1 AEPASGSGYGIM
13 LEDSDDNLLRN
24 CTVSSFGYYGIY
36 LYNSARDNTI
46 LDSSADSNG
55 DAGLMLEVA
64 YNTVVR
70 NSSFSGSP
78 NGSGLIVTSATGV
91 ALDNLTVADNG
102 DETSDYGL
110 SVSSS
115 SQITL
120 KFSSFSNNSGIG
132 TYIYNSNNIVIYSN
146 RMVDHQSHT
155 LQLWTVND
163 ALVARNILESG
174 SGDVVS
180 AVSLYY
186 TTDTWIENNS
196 VTQQGD
202 GPEDSG
208 IGLRYSYGNTIYN
221 NSIGDSDATGIRL
234 RDESNSN
241 FVLDNHLLRLK
252 GYGIQVSDGNRPS
265 LYNLVSG
272 NILEEID
279 QYALYVATKGAWN
292 TFSGNAISD
301 SEAQGIGVFGA
312 DNTFSGNSISGGL
325 AAAIIDDGQRNSF
338 TGNSIDATGQT
349 AIIVYASGGTYS
361 NNSITNG
368 LEGFWIS
375 GSDNHF
381 VNETVVVSSTALKFV
396 NGDNNIFR
404 ESSLSGDVTLE
415 SGSTGNRL
423 NATSLQGSISCDSS
437 SQLFIADNIVVE
449 ALNADLGTPF
459 TGVHLRFKADGEV
472 VYATPHFNGSDETTG
487 ADGRIAP
494 QMLVHTSYDGSSDPE
509 STEFSLAYAFHLR
522 ENTTQFSASGP
533 HLETVLVPDI
543 WNYGLVQNLQTGEEY
558 VLISAA
564 VEDATAGDELLVW
577 PSLYVESVSVSKR
590 LTITGFGPGV
600 RVQGDD
606 AAFNI
611 WGNGVVLQDISI
623 SNSNFGVVVMADNV
637 TLANLTISNTTD
649 TNVLLINQTGARLEN
664 VTASSLKIE
673 GAGDHILRHS
683 DITFIQLSGS
693 TTGNRALDTT
703 FGTVDCQLGSSLAIE
718 YRLTVEL
725 RTVKGNGS
733 GLDVELLEGGAV
745 FYATSAFGGSDAR
758 SDGAGRLPEQVVAG
772 LLYNGSSTPE
782 QVLTTVRVEFNG
794 LQESSFIVSQDS
806 LERVWLNLPPQ
817 VSIKGV
823 SPSPAIRGDLQQPVD
838 GATLAWW
845 PLDEGSGTTSADG
858 SGNGHNLTLGPTPS
872 WAAGHDGSAVLFDGQ
887 YIYLEGPRLSLT
899 TMTIE
904 LWFNTIGSNGTL
916 LSDKGGGTTWNHHIY
931 LLDGEPRFEHTQ
943 NLGGTVFSLAAGTQF
958 NDGSWH
964 HLAVV
969 RSHVETSLW
978 VDGALRASSPSATP
992 DLSPHDTWLGMS
1004 PDGSNAYAGML
1015 DSVRLSSV
1023 ARHSGDF
1030 LIGSGTVILL
1040 GQASDSDGSVTNWSW
1055 YSSQDGLLGH
1065 GARLEIAVDSL
1076 SIG

>member
-1 AEPASGSGYGIM
+1 MSSSRLLLVALALLGALLALPLGAGETIIVDASGNGDYTTITAGLEAAADGDVVRVWNGTYVESSLLIEKQVTLRGNGSATTLQPQQGDDFITIASDDVELSHLHLESPDGNAWALVSGSNDGLRLESLNISGKYLIRLDRSDGGLLANLTLTVTEASGRALELDSSDGNIIRDSVFAEPASGSGYGIM

-234 RDESNSN
+234 RDDSNSN
-241 FVLDNHLLRLK
+241 FVIDNHLLRLK

-368 LEGFWIS
+368 LEGFLIS
-375 GSDNHF
+375 GSDNLF
-381 VNETVVVSSTALKFV
+381 VNETVVVSS
-396 NGDNNIFR
+396 
-404 ESSLSGDVTLE
+404 
-415 SGSTGNRL
+415 
-423 NATSLQGSISCDSS
+423 
-437 SQLFIADNIVVE
+437 
-449 ALNADLGTPF
+449 
-459 TGVHLRFKADGEV
+459 
-472 VYATPHFNGSDETTG
+472 
-487 ADGRIAP
+487 
-494 QMLVHTSYDGSSDPE
+494 
-509 STEFSLAYAFHLR
+509 
-522 ENTTQFSASGP
+522 
-533 HLETVLVPDI
+533 
-543 WNYGLVQNLQTGEEY
+543 
-558 VLISAA
+558 
-564 VEDATAGDELLVW
+564 
-577 PSLYVESVSVSKR
+577 
-590 LTITGFGPGV
+590 
-600 RVQGDD
+600 
-606 AAFNI
+606 
-611 WGNGVVLQDISI
+611 
-623 SNSNFGVVVMADNV
+623 
-637 TLANLTISNTTD
+637 
-649 TNVLLINQTGARLEN
+649 
-664 VTASSLKIE
+664 
-673 GAGDHILRHS
+673 
-683 DITFIQLSGS
+683 
-693 TTGNRALDTT
+693 
-703 FGTVDCQLGSSLAIE
+703 
-718 YRLTVEL
+718 
-725 RTVKGNGS
+725 
-733 GLDVELLEGGAV
+733 
-745 FYATSAFGGSDAR
+745 
-758 SDGAGRLPEQVVAG
+758 
-772 LLYNGSSTPE
+772 
-782 QVLTTVRVEFNG
+782 
-794 LQESSFIVSQDS
+794 
-806 LERVWLNLPPQ
+806 
-817 VSIKGV
+817 
-823 SPSPAIRGDLQQPVD
+823 
-838 GATLAWW
+838 
-845 PLDEGSGTTSADG
+845 
-858 SGNGHNLTLGPTPS
+858 
-872 WAAGHDGSAVLFDGQ
+872 
-887 YIYLEGPRLSLT
+887 
-899 TMTIE
+899 
-904 LWFNTIGSNGTL
+904 
-916 LSDKGGGTTWNHHIY
+916 
-931 LLDGEPRFEHTQ
+931 
-943 NLGGTVFSLAAGTQF
+943 
-958 NDGSWH
+958 
-964 HLAVV
+964 
-969 RSHVETSLW
+969 
-978 VDGALRASSPSATP
+978 
-992 DLSPHDTWLGMS
+992 
-1004 PDGSNAYAGML
+1004 
-1015 DSVRLSSV
+1015 
-1023 ARHSGDF
+1023 
-1030 LIGSGTVILL
+1030 
-1040 GQASDSDGSVTNWSW
+1040 
-1055 YSSQDGLLGH
+1055 
-1065 GARLEIAVDSL
+1065 
-1076 SIG
+1076 